1 MNLDRCLLF
10 SWIEEDNIQK
20 AYFRVR
26 PLLTSEGDVRAEAEE
41 LWPAEGCLR
50 IVPDRN
56 EQHTFKTRMRSL
68 GSYCVVDLRGLAA
81 DTGKIRTNKNF
92 RPEKGEMNQYI
103 LYSDTVHE
111 LPPHSFYQIVDG
123 TAEGFAQAC
132 EQAVTPRFFIR
143 EGDTLYGPVNR
154 QAPAKPDPAAEAA
167 GTLFELPCPDGQSR
181 MILCMEDAPAP
192 QPAPAPAAKPAKAAA
207 PKEES
212 AEQPSAPA
220 EEKEA
225 SAEEAAEKKPDAEKP
240 DAEEAPAA
248 QTPAPAADRE
258 PDAPAP
264 EAPAADAPLPIGK
277 RLDILDQSKD
287 FEETLQRLDKPVSKD
302 ANLLNQR
309 PSKPLRPLPPPAAA
323 KPGELSGTHL
333 VRSPLR
339 TSTPQPKNRVQ
350 EFVTNQMVIGQYEPP
365 TGNLPAGTAM
375 RSVENPVE
383 AACSSLRQA
392 WHATDAHE
400 QLVDCILSLDGFRAK
415 LEPRLIQGSGVT
427 LLQKVLRDR
436 LQDLEAER
444 LTALCELDRAHR
456 DVDAYKDELLGGLKH
471 RIAREAGQLQSDRD
485 ECAKHVDSLKNEINA
500 LSAQRDA
507 LLARVEELQQN
518 TIPAAV
524 AKLIADAQMLAPM
537 SGAALRMTPA
547 AGQTVAPDALIDRLT
562 AAFEASG
569 LEADRNR
576 AIALLVLLAASPRFG
591 VVCASV
597 APLSTLTRNLA
608 AAMGWTDSVVHHVSA
623 EQRPVVASRPV
634 DSAPAILMTSLQ
646 NYAPLT
652 GVSKVILARSMPGM
666 IRNAAY
672 DAEPWPVMSL
682 PALPFVDEVEAPADA
697 CAVSAASLAALLEK
711 PCVDDAQLHALLD
724 PVLKAAPPLSG
735 AARKS
740 MFRFV
745 SVCAGL
751 MEGGL
756 PVAADWAILMWVI
769 PSIDRS
775 GRHYAPVKALLDEY
789 PLSLAAL

>member
-26 PLLTSEGDVRAEAEE
+26 PLLTNEGDVRAEAEE

-56 EQHTFKTRMRSL
+56 EQHTFKSRMRSL
-68 GSYCVVDLRGLAA
+68 GSYCVVDLRGLPA

-111 LPPHSFYQIVDG
+111 LPPHSFYQIVEG
-123 TAEGFAQAC
+123 TADGFAEAC
-132 EQAVTPRFFIR
+132 AQSVTPRFFIR
-143 EGDTLYGPVNR
+143 EGDTLYGPVDR
-154 QAPAKPDPAAEAA
+154 QSPARPDPAQEAA

-192 QPAPAPAAKPAKAAA
+192 QVTPTPAAKPAR
-207 PKEES
+207 
-212 AEQPSAPA
+212 
-220 EEKEA
+220 
-225 SAEEAAEKKPDAEKP
+225 AAEAKEPADTL
-240 DAEEAPAA
+240 APAA
-248 QTPAPAADRE
+248 EAPVESAAPVAVE
-258 PDAPAP
+258 APAP
-264 EAPAADAPLPIGK
+264 EAAAPAADKEAEAAQHAAESDEAPLPIGK
-277 RLDILDQSKD
+277 HLEIFDQSKG
-287 FEETLQRLDKPVSKD
+287 FEETLQTLDKPVSKD

-309 PSKPLRPLPPPAAA
+309 PARPLRPLPPPAQS
-323 KPGELSGTHL
+323 KPGELNGTHL

-350 EFVTNQMVIGQYEPP
+350 EIVNNQVVVGQYEPP
-365 TGNLPAGTAM
+365 TSSLPAGTAM
-375 RSVENPVE
+375 RSVANPVE
-383 AACSSLRQA
+383 EACSSLRQA
-392 WHATDAHE
+392 WHATDAHS
-400 QLVDCILSLDGFRAK
+400 QLLDCILSLDGFRAK
-415 LEPRLIQGSGVT
+415 LEPRLVKGSGMT

-456 DVDAYKDELLGGLKH
+456 DVDAYKDELLSGLKH
-471 RIAREAGQLQSDRD
+471 RITKEAGQLQNDRD
-485 ECAKHVDSLKNEINA
+485 ACEKQIEALKNEINA

-507 LLARVEELQQN
+507 LLAKVEELQQV
-518 TIPAAV
+518 TVPAAV
-524 AKLIADAQMLAPM
+524 ARMLADAQMLAPT
-537 SGAALRMTPA
+537 SGTALRMTPA
-547 AGQTVAPDALIDRLT
+547 AGHTVAPEALIDRMT
-562 AAFEASG
+562 AALAASG
-569 LEADRNR
+569 LTADRNR

-597 APLSTLTRNLA
+597 APLSTLTKNLA
-608 AAMGWTDSVVHHVSA
+608 AAMGWTDSVAHQVTA
-623 EQRPVVASRPV
+623 EQRPVVAARPV

-672 DAEPWPVMSL
+672 DAEPWPVMAL
-682 PALPFVDEVEAPADA
+682 PSLPFVDEVAAPEGTD
-697 CAVSAASLAALLEK
+697 AVSAASLAALLDK
-711 PCVDDAQLHALLD
+711 PAVDEAQLHAVLD

-735 AARKS
+735 ASRRS

-756 PVAADWAILMWVI
+756 PVAADWAILLWVI

-775 GRHYAPVKALLDEY
+775 GRYYAPVKALLDEY

>member
-68 GSYCVVDLRGLAA
+68 GSYCVVDLRGLPA

-111 LPPHSFYQIVDG
+111 LPPHSFYQIVEG

-143 EGDTLYGPVNR
+143 EGDTLFGPVER
-154 QAPAKPDPAAEAA
+154 QSPAKPDPAAEAA
-167 GTLFELPCPDGQSR
+167 GTLFELPCPDGQTR

-212 AEQPSAPA
+212 EEKPAAPA
-220 EEKEA
+220 EEKPAAEA
-225 SAEEAAEKKPDAEKP
+225 PAAEKPAEEKP
-240 DAEEAPAA
+240 AAEEAPAA
-248 QTPAPAADRE
+248 DSKPEAS
-258 PDAPAP
+258 AP
-264 EAPAADAPLPIGK
+264 EEAPADAPLPIGK
-277 RLDILDQSKD
+277 RLEILDQSKG

-309 PSKPLRPLPPPAAA
+309 PAKPLRPLPPPVAS
-323 KPGELSGTHL
+323 KPGELNGTHL

-365 TGNLPAGTAM
+365 TVSLPAGTAM

-400 QLVDCILSLDGFRAK
+400 QLLDCILSLDGFRAK
-415 LEPRLIQGSGVT
+415 LEPRLIKGSGVT

-444 LTALCELDRAHR
+444 LTSLCELDRAHR

-471 RIAREAGQLQSDRD
+471 RIAKEAGQLQSDRD
-485 ECAKHVDSLKNEINA
+485 ECARQVDSLKNEINA

-507 LLARVEELQQN
+507 LLAKVEELQQD
-518 TIPAAV
+518 TVPAAV

-537 SGAALRMTPA
+537 SGTALRMTPA

-562 AAFEASG
+562 AAFAASG

-591 VVCASV
+591 VVCSSV
-597 APLSTLTRNLA
+597 APLSTLSRNLA
-608 AAMGWTDSVVHHVSA
+608 AAMGWTDSVAHQVTA
-623 EQRPVVASRPV
+623 EQRPVVAARPV

-672 DAEPWPVMSL
+672 DAEPWPVMAL
-682 PALPFVDEVEAPADA
+682 PALPFVDEVAAPEDTS
-697 CAVSAASLAALLEK
+697 AVSAASLAALLDK
-711 PCVDDAQLHALLD
+711 PCVEDAQLRTLLD

-735 AARKS
+735 AARRS